1 MAKRTKVAGSQVVN
15 DIRAGMD
22 DAGLMKKYRL
32 SAKGLQSLFRKLLE
46 MGRIEPSELLQRIS
60 AGQASDWHPA
70 GPLGRERHG
79 IDIPAVIRDIRTG
92 VHDFDLVEKYD
103 LSLRGL
109 QELFDQLLRSGLL
122 DPTDLDRRNPNFDS
136 TVDLTGRITRPGAA
150 GVAEPNAPAPEQD
163 EVIDL
168 KWECPVC
175 GIFQGREYAK
185 CPECGALVALLRR
198 NK

>member
-1 MAKRTKVAGSQVVN
+1 MAKRTKVAGSQAVN
-15 DIRAGMD
+15 DIRTGMD
-22 DAGLMKKYRL
+22 DADLMEKYRL
-32 SAKGLQSLFRKLLE
+32 SAKGLQSMFRKLLE
-46 MGRIEPSELLQRIS
+46 MGRIEPSEMLQRI
-60 AGQASDWHPA
+60 ATGRESDWHPA
-70 GPLGRERHG
+70 GSLGRERHD
-79 IDIPAVIRDIRTG
+79 IDISAVIRDIRTG

-109 QELFDQLLRSGLL
+109 QELFDQLVRSGLL
-122 DPTDLDRRNPNFDS
+122 DPTDFDRRNPNFDS
-136 TVDLTGRITRPGAA
+136 IVDLTGRITRPGAA
-150 GVAEPNAPAPEQD
+150 GAAAPNAPAPEE